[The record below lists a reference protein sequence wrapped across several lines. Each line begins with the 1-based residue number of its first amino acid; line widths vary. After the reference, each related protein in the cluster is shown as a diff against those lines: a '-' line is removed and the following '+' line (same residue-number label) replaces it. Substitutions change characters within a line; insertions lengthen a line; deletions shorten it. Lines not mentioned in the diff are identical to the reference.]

1 MQEYIP
7 YIRTD
12 LDVVFGNVDKYP
24 VIGILTP
31 MYNHG
36 RFLHKSIA
44 SVISQDYPNKL
55 LIIIDDKSTD
65 DSLEVAKSFIYVR
78 QELKDKSGNDLWVG
92 CLSDGTQVV
101 LIGLQTNGKQANA
114 RNFAISS
121 CWNYCNYYC
130 QLDADDEYLPGKL
143 TKLVDIIKTDPDN
156 IGLVYN
162 DVIINNK
169 ITGVTTH
176 EFREPYSYDRLC
188 QEDIISNQPL
198 INKKALEVMGLYDKD
213 ISPTEDWDLFL
224 RIAHQFMVIHIPEPL
239 QIYNVVES
247 SCTFT
252 VDKDRWNWC
261 WSRIREKLQA
271 RHGN

>member
-12 LDVVFGNVDKYP
+12 LDIIKKTDSVGVLIP
-24 VIGILTP
+24 C
-31 MYNHG
+31 YNHG
-36 RFLHKSIA
+36 VYIENA
-44 SVISQDYPNKL
+44 IESVLEQDYTNKII
-55 LIIIDDKSTD
+55 IIIDDKSTD
-65 DSLEVAKSFIYVR
+65 NSVEVVKSLFYKIR
-78 QELKDKSGNDLWVG
+78 QELINHNGDTIYVG
-92 CLSDGTQVV
+92 HISTTPMILICLKE
-101 LIGLQTNGKQANA
+101 NNKQANA
-114 RNFAISS
+114 RNMGIATT
-121 CWNYCNYYC
+121 WNYCDYYC

-143 TKLVDIIKTDPDN
+143 TKLVNVIKIDPDN

-198 INKKALEVMGLYDKD
+198 INKKALEVVGLYDKD

-239 QIYNVVES
+239 QVYNVVES
-247 SCTFT
+247 SCTYT
-252 VDKDRWNWC
+252 VSKDRWNWC
-261 WSRIREKLQA
+261 WNRIREKLQV
-271 RHGN
+271 RHNNI